1 MAKDAQNKQRT
12 VARAGRDGTGPA
24 TVVPA
29 AEAWDQDSVWDML
42 AREVRLEPTEAEPIE
57 MGYFKRLFS
66 GFYDHLGSLLWLNV
80 AVTLQVVAGVA
91 LGLVFGAVLFAGSIL
106 GILLAAL
113 VIIAVAG
120 PAFAGMFNYAR
131 SLFADGE
138 SASLGLYV
146 SGMRRYARRSW
157 ALLGMQA
164 ASGGILAVSVKFY
177 SSTHSAAA
185 FAAEMVIL
193 LLTVLWAMAG
203 CYAWPLLVRDIDMRL
218 VLRNSVALAFIAPGS
233 TILMLIGLLLIS
245 ALLIVIPIGGV
256 LFLFAVWA
264 VTQCAST
271 TRVIRNVRER
281 QAALTGGDSGV
292 ESQ

>member
-1 MAKDAQNKQRT
+1 MAKDAQKKQGT
-12 VARAGRDGTGPA
+12 VARTGRAGSGPA
-24 TVVPA
+24 TVEPA
-29 AEAWDQDSVWDML
+29 AEPWDRDSVWEML

-66 GFYDHLGSLLWLNV
+66 AFYDHLGSLLCLNLAV
-80 AVTLQVVAGVA
+80 ALQVAAGVA
-91 LGLVFGAVLFAGSIL
+91 VGLVFGAVLFAYSIL

-113 VIIAVAG
+113 VIVGVAG

-131 SLFADGE
+131 SMFADGE
-138 SASLGLYV
+138 SASLALYV
-146 SGMRRYARRSW
+146 SGMRRYGRRSW
-157 ALLGMQA
+157 ALLGMQV
-164 ASGGILAVSVKFY
+164 ASGGILAVSIKFY

-203 CYAWPLLVRDIDMRL
+203 CYAWPLLVRDIGMRL
-218 VLRNSVALAFIAPGS
+218 VIRNAVALAFIAPGS
-233 TILMLIGLLLIS
+233 TIVMLIGLLLLS

-281 QAALTGGDSGV
+281 QAAFAGGDGSV
-292 ESQ
+292 DSQ